1 VTGPEPPRAPLD
13 LRRPRDVGGLIADG
27 FNLYFREF
35 RTFFVIAVAVVVP
48 VELVVLG
55 VGLGWF
61 TSDYDS
67 SPSVGEN
74 VIPLVTNFFVV
85 APLTSAMCIY
95 ALLDVADGRRPSARE
110 AIQRGLDIFAPL
122 LLVLLL
128 FAAGVVLGFIALF
141 VPGIYLA
148 VRWTFYIQAVVVDG
162 RRSTDALRR
171 SAELVD
177 GTWWRVAGI
186 TLAANFLVGGLSAV
200 ISAPFLAAARSTDQA
215 VFQLIGQTLGG
226 VMFAPAAAL
235 IMTLLYFDQRLRRGL

>member
-1 VTGPEPPRAPLD
+1 
-13 LRRPRDVGGLIADG
+13 
-27 FNLYFREF
+27 
-35 RTFFVIAVAVVVP
+35 
-48 VELVVLG
+48 
-55 VGLGWF
+55 
-61 TSDYDS
+61 
-67 SPSVGEN
+67 
-74 VIPLVTNFFVV
+74 
-85 APLTSAMCIY
+85 
-95 ALLDVADGRRPSARE
+95 
-110 AIQRGLDIFAPL
+110 
-122 LLVLLL
+122 
-128 FAAGVVLGFIALF
+128 
-141 VPGIYLA
+141 
-148 VRWTFYIQAVVVDG
+148 VVDG